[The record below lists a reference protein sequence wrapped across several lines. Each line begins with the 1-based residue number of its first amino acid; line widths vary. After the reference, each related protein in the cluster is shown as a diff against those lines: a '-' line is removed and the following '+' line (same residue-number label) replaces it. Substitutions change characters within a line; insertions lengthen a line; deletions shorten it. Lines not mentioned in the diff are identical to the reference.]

1 MDHENRP
8 RKAIAYGR
16 KILYNYF
23 AAGRAGIKLN
33 VFSTGP
39 NLSEQDSKS
48 IFIDGFMGN
57 NSFNDSSRGHGLAF
71 VKYVVELHGGQVG
84 YEPTPEGNNF
94 FFVLPL
100 LS

>member
-1 MDHENRP
+1 
-8 RKAIAYGR
+8 
-16 KILYNYF
+16 
-23 AAGRAGIKLN
+23 
-33 VFSTGP
+33 
-39 NLSEQDSKS
+39 
-48 IFIDGFMGN
+48 MGN
-57 NSFNDSSRGHGLAF
+57 NSFNDNSRGHGLAF